1 VRYDGTTW
9 TACTPS
15 ATQWALTPV
24 TTAKS
29 SDFFPADKA
38 VPQMA
43 VFGGKLYMA
52 RNTTS
57 GPQLWMCNTAACAP
71 ADWALAAANGT
82 GNTNLSQFGDTTL
95 NSVSLLVA
103 TSQHLYV
110 GYDASSGVVLYRSTN
125 ASPSLAADFARWA
138 PAGLGAGMTQ
148 IVDGQGLSFAGND
161 YLYVAAHAP
170 SGAVQVYRVAP

>member
-1 VRYDGTTW
+1 MR
-9 TACTPS
+9 AI
-15 ATQWALTPV
+15 

-82 GNTNLSQFGDTTL
+82 GNTNLSQFADTTL
-95 NSVSLLVA
+95 NTVSLLVA

-148 IVDGQGLSFAGND
+148 IVDGQALTFAGND
-161 YLYVAAHAP
+161 YLYVAANAP
-170 SGAVQVYRVAP
+170 SGAVQIFRLVP